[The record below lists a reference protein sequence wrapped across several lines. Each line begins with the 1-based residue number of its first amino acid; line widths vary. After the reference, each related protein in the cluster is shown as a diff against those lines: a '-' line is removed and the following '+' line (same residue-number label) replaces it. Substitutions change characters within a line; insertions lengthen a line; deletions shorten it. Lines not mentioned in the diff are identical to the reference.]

1 MAWENIQLWSDCFIS
16 ALVNELKGWE
26 FLMNNEVAH
35 YQLAKINLFSSR
47 LQSGKVGNRGSWKHF
62 QKYHRPAATYQF
74 SQGSLISAACNSW
87 PADGFQKK
95 KDASF
100 EWRMYFNCRPC
111 KVRILIVW
119 TWHDTFCTALRQS
132 QQRLLCMTRM
142 HTNTHKFDQQHFE
155 LWARILQSLR
165 HFSVHHRSLVYMFT
179 GCVQTVVVASH
190 PTHLSV
196 TICPS
201 SPTLCMVYSL
211 WLITLLDLRHYPFTT
226 SFTEELGVF
235 TTGRSNV
242 ILLKLDICCCSV
254 L

>member
-1 MAWENIQLWSDCFIS
+1 MAKLAIAAHENTFKNITDQLQHINS
-16 ALVNELKGWE
+16 ARDLSSQQPATADL
-26 FLMNNEVAH
+26 LMVF
-35 YQLAKINLFSSR
+35 K
-47 LQSGKVGNRGSWKHF
+47 
-62 QKYHRPAATYQF
+62 
-74 SQGSLISAACNSW
+74 
-87 PADGFQKK
+87 KK

-119 TWHDTFCTALRQS
+119 MWHDTFCTALRQS
-132 QQRLLCMTRM
+132 QQRLLCMT
-142 HTNTHKFDQQHFE
+142 HLHANTHKFDQQHFE

-235 TTGRSNV
+235 TTARSNV
-242 ILLKLDICCCSV
+242 ILLKLDIWCCSV

>member
-1 MAWENIQLWSDCFIS
+1 MAKLAIAAHENTFKNITDQLQHINS
-16 ALVNELKGWE
+16 ARDLSSQQPATADL
-26 FLMNNEVAH
+26 LMVF
-35 YQLAKINLFSSR
+35 K
-47 LQSGKVGNRGSWKHF
+47 
-62 QKYHRPAATYQF
+62 
-74 SQGSLISAACNSW
+74 
-87 PADGFQKK
+87 KK

-196 TICPS
+196 TICPP

-242 ILLKLDICCCSV
+242 ILLKLDIWCCSV